1 MLGWLTRIALVLAVL
16 GILAFDGIAVAQGH
30 VVVATGADE
39 AALAARDAYGPKH
52 NLEGAYQAALD
63 SLAAHGDVL
72 VPNGFSFN
80 AKTGTFTVTAQ
91 RSVDTIVFKYTG
103 VTRDW
108 ATMQSTGQAR
118 VAR

>member
-1 MLGWLTRIALVLAVL
+1 MLGWLTRIALVLAVF

-30 VVVATGADE
+30 VVVATDADD
-39 AALAARDAYGPKH
+39 AALAARDAYGGNQ
-52 NLEGAYQAALD
+52 NLKSAYQAALD
-63 SLAAHGDVL
+63 SLAERGDVL
-72 VPNGFSFN
+72 VPNGFTFD
-80 AKTGTFTVTAQ
+80 AKTGVFTVTAQ

-108 ATMQSTGQAR
+108 ATMQATGQAG

>member
-1 MLGWLTRIALVLAVL
+1 MLGWLTKIALVLAVF

-30 VVVATGADE
+30 VVVATDADD

-52 NLEGAYQAALD
+52 DLEGAYQAALD
-63 SLAAHGDVL
+63 SLAEQGDVL
-72 VPNGFSFN
+72 VPDGFTFN
-80 AKTGTFTVTAQ
+80 AKTGVFTVTAQ
-91 RSVDTIVFKYTG
+91 RSVDTIVLKHTG

-108 ATMQSTGQAR
+108 ATMQATGQAR